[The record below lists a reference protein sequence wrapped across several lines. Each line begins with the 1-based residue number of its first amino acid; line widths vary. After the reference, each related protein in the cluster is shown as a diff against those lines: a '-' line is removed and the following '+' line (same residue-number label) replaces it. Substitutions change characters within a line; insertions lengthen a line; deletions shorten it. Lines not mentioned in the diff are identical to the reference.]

1 MSAKSG
7 FSNYADR
14 AIRIATTACCH
25 TRSRV
30 AGNCDSGWTRI
41 HIRMTA
47 GIGMHRIHSG
57 WTRTHIRMTAGMSR
71 IRIRSFRSTRAG
83 ARADVLCGSRPQR
96 SLQ

>member
-1 MSAKSG
+1 
-7 FSNYADR
+7 
-14 AIRIATTACCH
+14 
-25 TRSRV
+25 
-30 AGNCDSGWTRI
+30 
-41 HIRMTA
+41 MTA
-47 GIGMHRIHSG
+47 GMHRIHSG